1 MVNSNFYR
9 EDSPKFL
16 LPNQLA
22 LNPSIAGALFYGIWE
37 WIYFVWKTFSS
48 EKKKKKKN
56 SNGHT
61 TSLEL
66 EVIILFE

>member
-1 MVNSNFYR
+1 MVNSNFYK

-22 LNPSIAGALFYGIWE
+22 LNPSIAGVLFYGIWE